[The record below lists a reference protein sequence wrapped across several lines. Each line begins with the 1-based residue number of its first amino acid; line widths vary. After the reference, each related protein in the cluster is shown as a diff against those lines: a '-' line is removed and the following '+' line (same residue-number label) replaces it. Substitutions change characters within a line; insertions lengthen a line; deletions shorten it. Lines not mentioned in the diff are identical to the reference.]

1 MSPARWSAVGAASLA
16 LAGCIPA
23 ADRAAPVPAPAP
35 APVAQAPV
43 PTPAPAP
50 MPAPEFTL
58 DGELEQGG
66 TVIGTVPEG
75 TVALAF
81 DGETIPVAPDRKF
94 LIAFDRDHGP
104 TAVLEA
110 TLTDGR
116 HVTKSLAVAPR
127 AWDISRLNRLPK
139 YPVPSEEF
147 KRRRPAELAQIK
159 GARAKETG
167 AKGWRQDFIWPA
179 TGRISTRFGAQR
191 IYKGGEKGSYHSG
204 TDIAVPVGTPVRAPA
219 DGVVILATDHPFTL
233 GGNLLMLDHGM
244 GLNSA
249 FLHLS
254 EIDVQPG
261 EHVRRG
267 QVIAQSGASGRA
279 TGPHLHWSLKWRDA
293 RIDPSLIAGPMPD

>member
-1 MSPARWSAVGAASLA
+1 MSLSRWGALGAASLA

-23 ADRAAPVPAPAP
+23 ADRAALEPAPP
-35 APVAQAPV
+35 APVAQAP
-43 PTPAPAP
+43 TPAPGP
-50 MPAPEFTL
+50 ITTPEFTL
-58 DGELEQGG
+58 NGELEQGG

-75 TVALAF
+75 AVAIAF
-81 DGETIPVAPDRKF
+81 DGEPLPIAPDGVF

-110 TLTDGR
+110 TLSDGR

-127 AWDISRLNRLPK
+127 AWDISRLGRLPK

-147 KRRRPAELAQIK
+147 KRLRPPELAQIVA
-159 GARAKETG
+159 ARAKETG
-167 AKGWRQDFIWPA
+167 AQGWRQDFIWPT
-179 TGRISTRFGAQR
+179 TGRISTHFGAQR

-204 TDIAVPVGTPVRAPA
+204 TDVAVPVGTPVRAPA
-219 DGVVILATDHPFTL
+219 DGVVILATGHPFTL
-233 GGNLLMLDHGM
+233 EGNLLMLDHGM

-261 EHVRRG
+261 EHVRQG

-279 TGPHLHWSLKWRDA
+279 TGPHLHWSIKWRDA
-293 RIDPSLIAGPMPD
+293 RIDPSLIAGTMPQ